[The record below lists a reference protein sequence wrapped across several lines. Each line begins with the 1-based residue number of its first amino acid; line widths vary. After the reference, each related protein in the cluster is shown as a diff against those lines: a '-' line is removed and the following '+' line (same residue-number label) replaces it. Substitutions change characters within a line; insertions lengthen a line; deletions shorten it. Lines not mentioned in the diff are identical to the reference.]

1 MYRYFFKRLLDIIL
15 SGLALVILSPIL
27 LILAILVKTK
37 LGSPVIFKQRRPG
50 RIDKKTGRERIFTLY
65 KFRSMSDAKNEKG
78 ELLPDDVRL
87 THFGKI
93 LRSTSLDELP
103 ELWNIFKGDMSIVG
117 PRPQLVK
124 DLVFMSDD
132 IRRRHMVR
140 PGLTGLAQAKGRNGI
155 SWDEKFRYDLEYVS
169 HISFIN
175 DVKIIFLTV
184 ASVLKRE
191 GITEE
196 GSETATDYGDWL
208 LSEGRVD
215 FSGYASKLTTLRD
228 WQ

>member
-1 MYRYFFKRLLDIIL
+1 MYRHFFKRLLDIIL
-15 SGLALVILSPIL
+15 SGLALVILSPVF

-37 LGSPVIFKQRRPG
+37 LGFPVVFKQRRPG

-65 KFRSMSDAKNEKG
+65 KFRSMSDAKNENG

-117 PRPQLVK
+117 PRPQLIK

-132 IRRRHMVR
+132 IRRRHTVR
-140 PGLTGLAQAKGRNGI
+140 PGLTGLAQAKGRNGV
-155 SWDEKFRYDLEYVS
+155 SWDEKFKYDLEYVS

-208 LSEGRVD
+208 LRNGRISQNEYLIILDKGV
-215 FSGYASKLTTLRD
+215 
-228 WQ
+228 QV

>member
-1 MYRYFFKRLLDIIL
+1 MYSHFFKRILDIIL
-15 SGLALVILSPIL
+15 SGFALVVLSPVL
-27 LILAILVKTK
+27 LILAILVRMK

-50 RIDKKTGRERIFTLY
+50 RIEKKTGRERIFTLY
-65 KFRSMSDAKNEKG
+65 KFRSMSNAKNEKG
-78 ELLPDDVRL
+78 EMLPDDVRL

-124 DLVFMSDD
+124 DLVFMSAD

-208 LSEGRVD
+208 LSVGKIDISTYKCNLSVM
-215 FSGYASKLTTLRD
+215 KD
-228 WQ
+228 WR